1 LEDGLDEIPKQF
13 CRKLK
18 QTQVKR

>member
-1 LEDGLDEIPKQF
+1 LEDGLDVIPKQF